1 VLGVF
6 LSIETWRT
14 AGQKPTAD
22 KGDSMNNKLHRNWRL
37 LIVAILG
44 TLFIAGPSFAAEELV
59 VKKCSELVR
68 MAENYQA
75 DLKTVDTV
83 LGSAIDAGTMDRI
96 KNYKLKKSVVKKQ
109 LESVLKAIE
118 IKGCTSLR

>member
-1 VLGVF
+1 MLGVS
-6 LSIETWRT
+6 LAAETRRK
-14 AGQKPTAD
+14 AGARPTAD
-22 KGDSMNNKLHRNWRL
+22 KGDSMNDTLHRNWRL

-44 TLFIAGPSFAAEELV
+44 TLFIAGTSFAAEELV

-68 MAENYQA
+68 LAENYQA

-96 KNYKLKKSVVKKQ
+96 KNYKLKKSVVRKQ

-118 IKGCTSLR
+118 IKGCTTPR

>member
-1 VLGVF
+1 MMNKPRRIWYLMIIPVLG
-6 LSIETWRT
+6 I
-14 AGQKPTAD
+14 
-22 KGDSMNNKLHRNWRL
+22 L
-37 LIVAILG
+37 LIS
-44 TLFIAGPSFAAEELV
+44 GPCFAEELV

-109 LESVLKAIE
+109 LDSVLKAIE
-118 IKGCTSLR
+118 IKGCTAER

>member
-1 VLGVF
+1 
-6 LSIETWRT
+6 
-14 AGQKPTAD
+14 
-22 KGDSMNNKLHRNWRL
+22 
-37 LIVAILG
+37 
-44 TLFIAGPSFAAEELV
+44 

-68 MAENYQA
+68 MAQNCQE

-96 KNYKLKKSVVKKQ
+96 KNYKLKRSVVRKQ

-118 IKGCTSLR
+118 IKGCAALQ

>member
-1 VLGVF
+1 MVA
-6 LSIETWRT
+6 ETWPI
-14 AGQKPTAD
+14 AGPKPAAD
-22 KGDSMNNKLHRNWRL
+22 KGDSMNKQLHLNWRL

-44 TLFIAGPSFAAEELV
+44 TLFIAGPSFAEDELV

-68 MAENYQA
+68 LAENYQA

-96 KNYKLKKSVVKKQ
+96 RNYKLKKSVVRKQ

-118 IKGCTSLR
+118 IKGCTSLK

>member
-1 VLGVF
+1 
-6 LSIETWRT
+6 
-14 AGQKPTAD
+14 
-22 KGDSMNNKLHRNWRL
+22 MNNKLHLSWRL
-37 LIVAILG
+37 VIVGVLG
-44 TLFIAGPSFAAEELV
+44 TLFIAGPSFAEELV

-83 LGSAIDAGTMDRI
+83 LASAIDAGTMDRI
-96 KNYKLKKSVVKKQ
+96 KNYKLKKSVVRKQ

-118 IKGCTSLR
+118 IKGCSAR

>member
-1 VLGVF
+1 VLGVC
-6 LSIETWRT
+6 LAAETWRT
-14 AGQKPTAD
+14 AGAKPTAD
-22 KGDSMNNKLHRNWRL
+22 KGDSMNNKLHLSWRL
-37 LIVAILG
+37 AIVGVLG
-44 TLFIAGPSFAAEELV
+44 TLFIAGPSFAEELV

-83 LGSAIDAGTMDRI
+83 LASAIDAGTMDRI
-96 KNYKLKKSVVKKQ
+96 KNYKLKKSVVRKQ

-118 IKGCTSLR
+118 IKGCSAR

>member
-1 VLGVF
+1 MND
-6 LSIETWRT
+6 
-14 AGQKPTAD
+14 KP
-22 KGDSMNNKLHRNWRL
+22 NVHWRL
-37 LIVAILG
+37 IIAVVLA
-44 TLFIAGPSFAAEELV
+44 TLFICGPSFAEELV

-68 MAENYQA
+68 MAQNCQE

-96 KNYKLKKSVVKKQ
+96 KNYKLKRSVVRKQ

-118 IKGCTSLR
+118 IKGCAALQ